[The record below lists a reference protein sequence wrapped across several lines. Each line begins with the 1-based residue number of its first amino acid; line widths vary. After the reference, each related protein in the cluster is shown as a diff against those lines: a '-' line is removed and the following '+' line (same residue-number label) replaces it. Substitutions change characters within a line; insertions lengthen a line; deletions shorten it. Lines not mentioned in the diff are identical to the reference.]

1 MPRQSTMTD
10 PTDRTTRTYD
20 IHARTYA
27 QINRSTAPVQPMLD
41 RFERHC
47 AAGAVLDVGC
57 GHGRDAHYFTA
68 HGCRVIGVD
77 MSVGLLFI
85 ARQTAPGAS
94 FCQADM
100 RRLPFPAASFKG
112 LWVCASL
119 LHIPRTD
126 APMALREFRRV
137 LKPGGVLY
145 VGVKAG
151 TGEAWVSTQA
161 YGGAE
166 RFFVYYR
173 PEELAALVREAGF
186 SIMEQSEQDGWINV
200 FARKTGP
207 PM

>member
-1 MPRQSTMTD
+1 MPGQIAMSN
-10 PTDRTTRTYD
+10 PADRTTRTYD
-20 IHARTYA
+20 AHAQTYA

-47 AAGAVLDVGC
+47 PAGTVLDVGC
-57 GHGRDAHYFTA
+57 GHGRDARYFAA
-68 HGCRVIGVD
+68 HGCRVTGVD
-77 MSVGLLFI
+77 LSMGLLAI
-85 ARQTAPGAS
+85 ARQTAPDAS

-100 RRLPFPAASFKG
+100 RRLPFSAGVFDG

-119 LHIPRTD
+119 LHVPRAD
-126 APMALREFRRV
+126 APTALGEFRRV
-137 LKPGGVLY
+137 LRPGGLLY

-151 TGEAWVSTQA
+151 TGEAWVRTQA

-186 SIMEQSEQDGWINV
+186 SIVEQPEQDGWINI
-200 FARKTGP
+200 FAQKTERDV
-207 PM
+207 